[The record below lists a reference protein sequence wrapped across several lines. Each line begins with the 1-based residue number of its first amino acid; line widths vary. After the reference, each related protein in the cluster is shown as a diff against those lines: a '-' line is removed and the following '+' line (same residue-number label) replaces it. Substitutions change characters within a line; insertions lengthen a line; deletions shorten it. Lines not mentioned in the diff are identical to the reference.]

1 MTPLTTCPDHQLL
14 QRCGI
19 GDSAALAELVR
30 RFSDVIFRTIQFSL
44 HRRNVS
50 FTRTDLED
58 LHSTV
63 FLGLFENQCK
73 KLRQYRGTN
82 GCSVKTWIQ
91 LITIRTVIDH
101 LRESGRDAGRRAAE
115 MRTWQ
120 EVPGLASEDAD
131 ALCLI
136 QEEERGRLV
145 HAALEK
151 LSPRD
156 RLFLK
161 LHFFKDCPISQVAQI
176 LNIAQNTAYSV
187 KHRALKRL
195 RAEIRVLMDPEKN

>member
-19 GDSAALAELVR
+19 GDSAALAEFVR
-30 RFSDVIFRTIQFSL
+30 RFSDIIFRTIQFSL
-44 HRRNVS
+44 HRRDVS
-50 FTRTDLED
+50 FTRADLED
-58 LHSTV
+58 LHNTV
-63 FLGLFENQCK
+63 FLRLFENQCK

-101 LRESGRDAGRRAAE
+101 LRKSARDPGYRSAR
-115 MRTWQ
+115 MRPWE
-120 EVPGLASEDAD
+120 EVVGPASEEAD
-131 ALCLI
+131 ALCRI
-136 QEEERGRLV
+136 QEDERGRLV

-151 LSPRD
+151 LSSRD

-161 LHFFKDCPISQVAQI
+161 LHFLKDCPLAQVAQI

-195 RAEIRVLMDPEKN
+195 RAEIRALMDQEKN